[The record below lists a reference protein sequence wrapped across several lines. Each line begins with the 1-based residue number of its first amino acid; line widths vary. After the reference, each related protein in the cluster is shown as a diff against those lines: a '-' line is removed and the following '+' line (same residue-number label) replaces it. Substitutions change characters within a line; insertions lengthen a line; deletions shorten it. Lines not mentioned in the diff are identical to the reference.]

1 MEGRSVLCFCF
12 HRRVWSEHAL
22 YFLPCYRQRS
32 QCLGTRFTDIKAGC
46 MASVSPYRL
55 QHGKHW
61 FGAGSKAV
69 SLQQC
74 LHDWSQWFLACFGG
88 SMVLERQ
95 QPCSTQEGQTGRSNR
110 KVKQEVSSPVVTK
123 FCDVVTESLLKSQP
137 AIYFFRYSGK
147 SVRQTPYNTSIL
159 TKAK

>member
-110 KVKQEVSSPVVTK
+110 KCHLLWWPSFVMWLQSRSWNLNLRFTSS
-123 FCDVVTESLLKSQP
+123 DIQASL
-137 AIYFFRYSGK
+137 
-147 SVRQTPYNTSIL
+147 
-159 TKAK
+159 